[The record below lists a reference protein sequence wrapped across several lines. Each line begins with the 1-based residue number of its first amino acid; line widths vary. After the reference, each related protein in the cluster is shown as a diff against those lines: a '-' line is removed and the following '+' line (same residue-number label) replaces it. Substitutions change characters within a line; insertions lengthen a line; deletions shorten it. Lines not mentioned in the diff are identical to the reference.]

1 MAKPA
6 LLETLRRIAEPVVA
20 SMGLEIWGIE
30 VLQSGRCVV
39 RIYVDTPPGAT
50 AEAVET
56 GSAAGAEEIHSPE
69 RLSVRTPEES
79 GDFSADGRRV
89 DRAARRSAAEA
100 SSAVGA
106 KEIHSPE
113 RLSVSI
119 DQCAEISRMVGL
131 ALEVEDVFSA
141 AYVLEV
147 SSPGLSRVFFR
158 PDQLL
163 PYVGDEVEAALYE
176 AHPDWPGRR
185 KFRGTLTAVDG
196 DMLTLR
202 VTAPQAGGESPQAD
216 VRIFWSDVRRAERI
230 HTFSMPEKPGRRKR
244 PAGK

>member
-6 LLETLRRIAEPVVA
+6 LLETLRRIAEPVVV

-50 AEAVET
+50 AKAAEADSV
-56 GSAAGAEEIHSPE
+56 AGAEEM
-69 RLSVRTPEES
+69 R
-79 GDFSADGRRV
+79 
-89 DRAARRSAAEA
+89 
-100 SSAVGA
+100 
-106 KEIHSPE
+106 SPE

-131 ALEVEDVFSA
+131 ALEVEEVFSA

-158 PDQLL
+158 PDQLP
-163 PYVGDEVEAALYE
+163 PYVGDEVAVALHE
-176 AHPDWPGRR
+176 AHPEWPGRR
-185 KFRGTLTAVDG
+185 KFRGALASVDG
-196 DMLTLR
+196 DVLTLR
-202 VTAPQAGGESPQAD
+202 VAVPQAGGEPVQTH
-216 VRIFWSDVRRAERI
+216 VRIFWNDVRRAERI

-244 PAGK
+244 ATGKQGVLQSGPHKATPEAT

>member
-6 LLETLRRIAEPVVA
+6 LLETLRRIAEPVVV

-39 RIYVDTPPGAT
+39 RIYVDTPLGAT
-50 AEAVET
+50 AGT
-56 GSAAGAEEIHSPE
+56 TDAG
-69 RLSVRTPEES
+69 
-79 GDFSADGRRV
+79 
-89 DRAARRSAAEA
+89 
-100 SSAVGA
+100 SAVGA
-106 KEIHSPE
+106 EDIHSPE

-158 PDQLL
+158 PDQLP
-163 PYVGDEVEAALYE
+163 PYVGDELEVALHE
-176 AHPDWPGRR
+176 AHSEWPGRR
-185 KFRGTLTAVDG
+185 KFRGALASVDG
-196 DMLTLR
+196 DALTLR
-202 VTAPQAGGESPQAD
+202 VAAPQAGGEPAQAN
-216 VRIFWSDVRRAERI
+216 VRISWSDVRRAERI

-244 PAGK
+244 PTGK